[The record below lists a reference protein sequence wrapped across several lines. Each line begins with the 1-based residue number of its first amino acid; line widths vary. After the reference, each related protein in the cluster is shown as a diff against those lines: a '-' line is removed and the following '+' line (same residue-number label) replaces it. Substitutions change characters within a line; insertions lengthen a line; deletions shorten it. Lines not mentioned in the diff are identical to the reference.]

1 MLQVC
6 PRKEANASNGLPPR
20 TVESVNCLSFFDP
33 ILAQDAW
40 HYSFQ
45 SLAEHKAGHSG
56 GKIEMNC
63 HSIFKLFKLATSQ
76 GAAHSSPATFPSITQ
91 PRKPRTSS
99 PNHGTQCQTCTAS
112 AIVKVPISKK
122 LQETSLLP
130 SHKCQKLVK

>member
-1 MLQVC
+1 MPAMAFHPALWKGSTAC
-6 PRKEANASNGLPPR
+6 H
-20 TVESVNCLSFFDP
+20 FDP

-130 SHKCQKLVK
+130 SHKCQKLVKWSY